1 MSAPRSKPA
10 LQKSSHNNDPGDLA
24 FRPEGITSV
33 PERGELRAD
42 PAEVRTIMFRSES
55 WFGSSCRAGRL
66 LGVALGAAAVLA
78 ALIFSLAPTLA
89 QQATPPVQRSY
100 INPFP
105 NGDRYR
111 VVSLGDSL
119 GDGLWQGLYR
129 AFEGDATLEFINRA
143 KPSTGFARPDSYDW
157 SKEAGELLKNET
169 YQIAIIMFGAND
181 AQPIKS
187 GKDWLKVGSEG
198 WREVYGQRVEAF
210 IKKLRAANIAV
221 YWVGLPIM
229 RSPAQNSDAEA
240 LNEVYREKAFINGAK
255 FIDTWNGFTDEG
267 GRYSAYGPD
276 MTGQVKRLRA
286 DDGIHFT
293 MRGYLKLAHFVE
305 KELRRDLNLAKLERN
320 IPLAGN
326 EEEQAKVMGRDV
338 VLGRSDPAQPAP
350 TPDQQDAAANPNP
363 VPGSP
368 EQQAQ
373 GEQAQ
378 GDQSQLQQ
386 SNVGDVS
393 LVRPAIDQ
401 SLQAAQGLTPQTPA
415 STNPEAEMIT
425 SELSTGLT
433 AVATISAVT
442 DLSLASSKPRL
453 PLSQRPYYKVL
464 IKGEQLKPKAGR
476 GDDFAWPPG

>member
-1 MSAPRSKPA
+1 MVAIGA
-10 LQKSSHNNDPGDLA
+10 AMLLA
-24 FRPEGITSV
+24 
-33 PERGELRAD
+33 
-42 PAEVRTIMFRSES
+42 
-55 WFGSSCRAGRL
+55 
-66 LGVALGAAAVLA
+66 ALGAW
-78 ALIFSLAPTLA
+78 LAPALA
-89 QQATPPVQRSY
+89 QQGSTPVQRSY

-111 VVSLGDSL
+111 VVVLGDSL
-119 GDGLWQGLYR
+119 GDGLWSGLYR
-129 AFEGDATLEFINRA
+129 AFEDDATLEFIQRA

-157 SKEAGELLKNET
+157 TAEAAELLKKET
-169 YQIAIIMFGAND
+169 YQIAVVMFGAND
-181 AQPIKS
+181 AQAIKV

-198 WREVYGQRVEAF
+198 WHDVYGKRVEAF
-210 IKKLRAANIAV
+210 IKKLRAANVAV

-229 RSPAQNSDAEA
+229 RSPGQNSDAEA

-286 DDGIHFT
+286 DDGVHFT

-338 VLGRSDPAQPAP
+338 VLGRSDPAQAPP
-350 TPDQQDAAANPNP
+350 TPDQQDAAVNPNP
-363 VPGSP
+363 VPGAP

-373 GEQAQ
+373 GEPAQ
-378 GDQSQLQQ
+378 GEQPQQLQQ

-401 SLQAAQGLTPQTPA
+401 SLQAAQGLTPQGSAA
-415 STNPEAEMIT
+415 SMPEAEMIT

-433 AVATISAVT
+433 AVATISSVT